1 MAALAESEGVDFTV
15 AALYRDP
22 VEAVARTAA
31 LSKNGIVSGQM
42 FDGVLAAFE
51 KQASGYHEMSTQ
63 LQGVSRD
70 FYACHSMDDEASM
83 SAAEKKSAVVED
95 GAKSRRA
102 RLGDADA
109 ALEASDFEEAAKAV
123 GRWGWGGW
131 NKRDGAVAPRAKK
144 ALGVRRALLSVVD
157 AARAAVRATPAPSL
171 EPQVLAAYDAMG
183 ADAFYWF
190 SAFSQ
195 RMRNKAATDAF
206 SSTLSVAMPDRLDL
220 LARVQKDMGRALNK
234 VEMQRYVEAENAA
247 YAAYFAF
254 RTGVCR

>member
-1 MAALAESEGVDFTV
+1 MGLG
-15 AALYRDP
+15 R
-22 VEAVARTAA
+22 VEQARRAVARAEGA
-31 LSKNGIVSGQM
+31 LGG
-42 FDGVLAAFE
+42 
-51 KQASGYHEMSTQ
+51 
-63 LQGVSRD
+63 
-70 FYACHSMDDEASM
+70 
-83 SAAEKKSAVVED
+83 
-95 GAKSRRA
+95 RA
-102 RLGDADA
+102 RC
-109 ALEASDFEEAAKAV
+109 SP
-123 GRWGWGGW
+123 W
-131 NKRDGAVAPRAKK
+131 
-144 ALGVRRALLSVVD
+144 S
-157 AARAAVRATPAPSL
+157 ARAAVRATPAPSL